1 MDDFYDFEN
10 ALDSAIEKSEKLTD
24 KQLAEQISSNSKL
37 KGKEIIRL
45 FPNRND
51 LLKFKKLNDIINGNE
66 SDDAKSKKLFSNFN
80 DLSEI
85 IMKILKENV

>member
-24 KQLAEQISSNSKL
+24 KQLAEQISSNSNL
-37 KGKEIIRL
+37 KGKEILRQ

-51 LLKFKKLNDIINGNE
+51 LLKFKKLNDIIRVEE
-66 SDDAKSKKLFSNFN
+66 SNREKSKKLFSNFH

-85 IMKILKENV
+85 ILKILKKNV

>member
-24 KQLAEQISSNSKL
+24 KQLAEQISSKSNL
-37 KGKEIIRL
+37 KRKEILKL

-51 LLKFKKLNDIINGNE
+51 LLKFKKLNDIINVEE
-66 SDDAKSKKLFSNFN
+66 SESEKTKKLFANFH

-85 IMKILKENV
+85 ILKILKKNV